1 LYAAFAGFIAH
12 VTYLKRDGVTRDF
25 AGTGRFDA
33 RSGVAGEDAFVK
45 RSEDAAAGLRII
57 VSPLETGSS
66 STSSL
71 IR

>member
-1 LYAAFAGFIAH
+1 MIRRCVF
-12 VTYLKRDGVTRDF
+12 TYLKRDGVTRDF
-25 AGTGRFDA
+25 AGTRMFDV
-33 RSGVAGEDAFVK
+33 RSGVADEGAFVK

-66 STSSL
+66 STSLL

>member
-1 LYAAFAGFIAH
+1 MYAAFAGFILH

-25 AGTGRFDA
+25 AGTGMFDA

-45 RSEDAAAGLRII
+45 RSEDAAGLRII

-66 STSSL
+66 STLSL